1 MIKTALLVLLTTSSS
16 LIAGYLL
23 AYFLILRSIRKQGGF
38 TMFGVAFHAHPKPRF
53 KSSFIGIPKAIR
65 EATRQQDND

>member
-1 MIKTALLVLLTTSSS
+1 M
-16 LIAGYLL
+16 

-65 EATRQQDND
+65 EATRQQDNDWDIRKAKRQDSNFQE